1 MKHPPAA
8 FHHVCSDQRNGD
20 RRLSINRLE
29 SGISNVRRERQPGIN
44 ARPPTESHS
53 QGDGCTVACSG
64 CASRI
69 AKVAQAVA
77 EVEMN

>member
-8 FHHVCSDQRNGD
+8 FHYVCPDQRNDD
-20 RRLSINRLE
+20 RRSSINSVEL
-29 SGISNVRRERQPGIN
+29 GISNVRQERQPGIN
-44 ARPPTESHS
+44 AHARTESHS
-53 QGDGCTVACSG
+53 QGDGCAVACSG